1 VRAVFDTNILV
12 AAFVTEGICS
22 KILIRGRKKQFPL
35 IVCPVIFQEFE
46 RVLIKKFFATR
57 NEARSA
63 LQIVSEAIH
72 SVSVVRPS
80 PLVKYVCRDP
90 DDDAILACA
99 LEAGA
104 DYLVTGDVDL
114 LELKTFKGI
123 RIVTPRN
130 FEMFFND

>member
-1 VRAVFDTNILV
+1 MKAVFDTNVLV

-22 KILIRGRKKQFPL
+22 KILIRGRKKQFHL
-35 IVCPVIFQEFE
+35 ITCPIVLQEFE
-46 RVLIKKFFATR
+46 RVLIKKFSATR
-57 NEARSA
+57 NEARTA

-72 SVSVVRPS
+72 NVVHPS
-80 PLVKYVCRDP
+80 PLVEPVCRDP

-104 DYLVTGDVDL
+104 NYLVTGDVDL

-123 RIVTPRN
+123 RILTPRD

>member
-1 VRAVFDTNILV
+1 MRTVFDTNVLV
-12 AAFVTEGICS
+12 AAFVEEGISS
-22 KILIRGRKKQFPL
+22 KLLTRARKKQFHL
-35 IVCPVIFQEFE
+35 IVCPVILQEFG
-46 RVLIKKFFATR
+46 RVLIKKFSATR

-63 LQIVSEAIH
+63 LQIISEAIH
-72 SVSVVRPS
+72 SVVRPS
-80 PLVKYVCRDP
+80 PLVQSVCRDP

-123 RIVTPRN
+123 RIVTPRD
-130 FEMFFND
+130 FEMSFND

>member
-1 VRAVFDTNILV
+1 VRAVFDTNVLV
-12 AAFVTEGICS
+12 AAFAAEGICS
-22 KILIRGRKKQFPL
+22 KILTRGRKKQFHL
-35 IVCPVIFQEFE
+35 IACPIILQEFE
-46 RVLIKKFFATR
+46 RVLIKKFSATR

-63 LQIVSEAIH
+63 LQIVSEAMH
-72 SVSVVRPS
+72 SIVLPS
-80 PLVKYVCRDP
+80 QSEQGVCRDP

-99 LEAGA
+99 LEARA

-130 FEMFFND
+130 VELLFND

>member
-1 VRAVFDTNILV
+1 MRTVFDTNVLG

-22 KILIRGRKKQFPL
+22 KILIRGRKKQFHL
-35 IVCPVIFQEFE
+35 IVCPIILQEFE
-46 RVLIKKFFATR
+46 RVLIKKFSATR

-72 SVSVVRPS
+72 SVVRPS
-80 PLVKYVCRDP
+80 PLVQSVCRDP

-123 RIVTPRN
+123 RIVTPRD
-130 FEMFFND
+130 FEMSFND

>member
-1 VRAVFDTNILV
+1 MRTVFDTNVLV

-22 KILIRGRKKQFPL
+22 KILIRGRKKQFHL
-35 IVCPVIFQEFE
+35 IVCPVILQEFE
-46 RVLIKKFFATR
+46 RVLIKKFSATR

-63 LQIVSEAIH
+63 LQIVSEATH
-72 SVSVVRPS
+72 SVVRPS
-80 PLVKYVCRDP
+80 QLVQSICRDP

-104 DYLVTGDVDL
+104 DYLVTGDLDL

-123 RIVTPRN
+123 RIITPRD